1 MVHSVLYEFKEDFQ
15 TFSDTDEIVKMRKNV
30 ILNRSEN
37 SIILSPTPCL
47 PLMRR
52 HSISVCRLQL
62 GRKSSGSFGKC
73 KNCVNTERGITRARL
88 KQYYLSFKELS
99 IHSAC
104 THTYARRLAQRSQEG
119 CSKSI
124 SELSLFT
131 FISYLFLIHP
141 PFWRFF
147 LSFHASLT
155 FSAVMLLVPSVFEED
170 SQSIGEWPCV
180 KL

>member
-1 MVHSVLYEFKEDFQ
+1 MEDFQ
-15 TFSDTDEIVKMRKNV
+15 TFPDTDEIVKMRKNV
-30 ILNRSEN
+30 ILNQFEN
-37 SIILSPTPCL
+37 SILFFPTLCL

-62 GRKSSGSFGKC
+62 GRKSCGSFGKC
-73 KNCVNTERGITRARL
+73 KNGVNTERGITRARL
-88 KQYYLSFKELS
+88 KQYYLSFRELS

-104 THTYARRLAQRSQEG
+104 THTQTYARILAQKSQEG

-141 PFWRFF
+141 PFWSFFFF
-147 LSFHASLT
+147 LFMILSL
-155 FSAVMLLVPSVFEED
+155 SQLL
-170 SQSIGEWPCV
+170 CY
-180 KL
+180 